1 MKYPTAVD
9 LSTLNSKFCIC
20 GHWEFGGYHLYQRY
34 PEVLDSEKFKI
45 FTFLR
50 EPLEVSLSLFRYEKE
65 NNINVD
71 MGIEEHLS
79 IRNNYIANIFPVT
92 ETDYKEVID
101 RYFFLGILE
110 EGQCCVD
117 TLAEMIGKKKIILS
131 RHNETDANLL
141 TDRKSLPQD
150 MVAKFKE
157 ENSLDYLIY
166 NYAYSKF
173 NKLKEK
179 LQADVC

>member
-1 MKYPTAVD
+1 M
-9 LSTLNSKFCIC
+9 
-20 GHWEFGGYHLYQRY
+20 
-34 PEVLDSEKFKI
+34 
-45 FTFLR
+45 
-50 EPLEVSLSLFRYEKE
+50 
-65 NNINVD
+65 
-71 MGIEEHLS
+71 
-79 IRNNYIANIFPVT
+79 
-92 ETDYKEVID
+92 ID